1 MISRK
6 NKIIIIQFFLFIIS
20 GLIIFTTYF
29 KNNNVADKKVISTID
44 KKKIKLNDPI
54 SQEEDIFYNIEYS
67 GLDMAGN
74 RYVLKSKEA
83 KTKKKTQELVNM
95 KIVNAIF
102 YFKDNTILYIESD
115 TGIYNNKSLD
125 MIFENNVKAKYEGS
139 NLSGEKIVYLNSKKS
154 LKISENVIV
163 DDLRGTISADELLF
177 DLETK
182 TLDITSINKNKVN
195 ANVNLRWKKDLQ
207 F

>member
-163 DDLRGTISADELLF
+163 DDLRGAISADELLF

>member
-163 DDLRGTISADELLF
+163 DDLRGAISADELLF

-195 ANVNLRWKKDLQ
+195 ANVNLR
-207 F
+207 

>member
-44 KKKIKLNDPI
+44 KKKIKLIDPI

-195 ANVNLRWKKDLQ
+195 ANVNLR
-207 F
+207 